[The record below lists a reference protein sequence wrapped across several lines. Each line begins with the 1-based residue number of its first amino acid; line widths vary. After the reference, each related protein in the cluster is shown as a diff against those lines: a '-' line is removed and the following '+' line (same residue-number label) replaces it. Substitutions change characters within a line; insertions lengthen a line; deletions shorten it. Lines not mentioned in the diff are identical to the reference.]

1 MGIKSKKK
9 RPSLLGSIEVSS
21 LQPEEKE
28 VVQSQQQTESAVSQN
43 TMEVQTEQPAYVPQQ
58 PAYVAPQPV
67 YNQQPGQQQFV
78 QNPVAY
84 QTSVPTTQNSQ
95 PLVQIPHSH
104 IMQQEM
110 YIKPVKPMGIPGRK
124 RRQLVPGEPEKMV
137 SMELPVSL
145 IAKVQEYG
153 RQNGLT
159 MKEVIG
165 YILLEKFK

>member
-1 MGIKSKKK
+1 MGIKSKKN

-67 YNQQPGQQQFV
+67 YNQQSGQQQFV

-84 QTSVPTTQNSQ
+84 QAAVPTNQNSQ

-104 IMQQEM
+104 IMQQEI
-110 YIKPVKPMGIPGRK
+110 YIKPLKPISAAQSRQRK
-124 RRQLVPGEPEKMV
+124 NSSVMPFIVR
-137 SMELPVSL
+137 
-145 IAKVQEYG
+145 
-153 RQNGLT
+153 LT
-159 MKEVIG
+159 
-165 YILLEKFK
+165 